1 MRAIRVP
8 VPTRAVV
15 AIVATAL
22 TAGVIMSA
30 AAPAVSADP
39 KPKLDRT
46 ELSISNKAIAHG
58 KHHADAI
65 NGVLSS
71 DGAGLANE
79 TVTLEDRSGVKPRWA
94 VLATGTTGTGG
105 TVSFT
110 VSPKV
115 KTQYQLVFA
124 GDSTY
129 KASESNV
136 VTLRPVKVKITLSP
150 DQRTA

>member
-1 MRAIRVP
+1 M
-8 VPTRAVV
+8 PTRAVV
-15 AIVATAL
+15 
-22 TAGVIMSA
+22 
-30 AAPAVSADP
+30 
-39 KPKLDRT
+39 
-46 ELSISNKAIAHG
+46 
-58 KHHADAI
+58 
-65 NGVLSS
+65 
-71 DGAGLANE
+71 
-79 TVTLEDRSGVKPRWA
+79 
-94 VLATGTTGTGG
+94 ATGTTGTGG